1 MIDSKLYLLI
11 VLFAFTVS
19 CSNDDATIAT
29 APILQEPEP
38 PSTVIVTG
46 TLSLSLN
53 HKGLKR
59 SYILYVPE
67 DYDGTKEVPLV
78 FNFHGYTSNAM
89 EQMQYGDFRDIAKR
103 EGFIIA
109 HPEGL
114 KFNGSTHWNVGGWT
128 LGSTADDIGF
138 TEAMIQEISSNYNI
152 DQKRIYSTGMSNGGF
167 FSFELACQ
175 LSHKIAAVAS
185 VTGSMTP
192 ETLADCNP
200 SQLVPILQ
208 FHGTNDVVVPYAGT
222 TWTEHID
229 NVIDYWVAA
238 NELEDIS
245 MTTLVD
251 DIDETDGS
259 TLERFQYG
267 EVTDAS
273 TVIHYKVIGGSHT
286 WPGTSIRSS
295 GTNYD
300 INASELIWA
309 FFDSY
314 DLEGK
319 REL

>member
-1 MIDSKLYLLI
+1 MMNPKLYLLF
-11 VLFAFTVS
+11 LLLTFSVS
-19 CSNDDATIAT
+19 CSNDDTAIAT
-29 APILQEPEP
+29 APVLPEPEP
-38 PSTVIVTG
+38 LSDIIVTG

-53 HKGLKR
+53 HKGLNR
-59 SYILYVPE
+59 SYVLYVPE
-67 DYDGTKEVPLV
+67 GYDGSEEVPLV
-78 FNFHGYTSNAM
+78 FNFHGYTSNAT

-114 KFNGSTHWNVGGWT
+114 ELNGSTHWNVGGWT
-128 LGSTADDIGF
+128 LGSTADDIGY
-138 TEAMIQEISSNYNI
+138 TEAMIQQISTDYNI

-175 LSHKIAAVAS
+175 LSHKIAAIAS

-192 ETLADCNP
+192 ETLADCDP
-200 SQLVPILQ
+200 SKPVPILQ

-229 NVIDYWVAA
+229 NVIDYWVTA
-238 NELEDIS
+238 NELENIS
-245 MTTLVD
+245 TTTLIH
-251 DIDETDGS
+251 DIDETDSS

-267 EVTDAS
+267 DESDAS

-300 INASELIWA
+300 VNASELIWA